1 MGDDAPRIGITG
13 GLAAAAV
20 GLVIAVAGDGPYLSV
35 DGVNAGVIL
44 MAAGLFAALFAAPFA
59 LERGMRDTEP
69 DRDRRWERAL
79 LRWGLVAGGVLAAG
93 VVFAIAFGLDGQT
106 LGGSIA
112 IVTVADALLIL
123 GTLVAWMFSN

>member
-1 MGDDAPRIGITG
+1 VGDEAPRIAITG
-13 GLAAAAV
+13 GLAAAAI

-44 MAAGLFAALFAAPFA
+44 MAAGLFAALFAVPFA
-59 LERGMRDTEP
+59 LERGLRDSEP
-69 DRDRRWERAL
+69 DRDRRWEGAL
-79 LRWGLVAGGVLAAG
+79 LRWGLVAGGVLAVG
-93 VVFAIAFGLDGQT
+93 VVLAIAFGLNGRS

-112 IVTVADALLIL
+112 IVILADALLIL